1 MDINFN
7 IKNISDNLIIFQ
19 RKDYVEVYKLKRIF
33 KEWYLIAPEEHQL
46 NAPINKYNGKPK
58 NFEVIK
64 AINIYLMENPW
75 N

>member
-19 RKDYVEVYKLKRIF
+19 RKDYVEEYKLKRIF

-46 NAPINKYNGKPK
+46 NVSINKYNSAP
-58 NFEVIK
+58 NNSEVIND
-64 AINIYLMENPW
+64 INIYLMENPW
-75 N
+75 S